1 MKKRILLHL
10 LLSGFAFSAMAQ
22 SDLSNFT
29 VTGSGLATTLS
40 TDYESVGINPSNLG
54 WDNTKKVHFGL
65 LEGGYSI
72 YSDALTKAQ
81 YSNNFL
87 LDDGD
92 IKLGTGNNT
101 TTKQQ
106 AAIEMANKG
115 YALNVNE
122 TLLGLAVQLPGIG
135 GFGFAIKAVGSD
147 YVHLNAT
154 GADITYNGS
163 NAAYFHTGSQNEPL
177 SQLYDG
183 SKIYTDIHTEYDISY
198 GRQLFHNDDVK
209 VYGGVGI
216 KIVESY
222 GMIDIE
228 SKGQVLTAF
237 TAFAPNFNVDY
248 GRNPNG
254 TALSP
259 APDTTGGLTPI
270 GSGVG
275 FDFGGSV
282 IIKDKIKIGLSI
294 DDIGS
299 ITYTGNIYSAP
310 DNTLKSTISS
320 GLAYFANYK
329 NLNALVGGEG
339 IFKLQSTAKTQTI
352 SMPTNFRLGASYDV
366 MKSFTVGLDFMAP
379 LADVPGSLAAPQ
391 FGVGAQLKLLNFLKL
406 SAGISVGG
414 NSGFNIPLGI
424 CLAPG
429 KGTYEIGVATRDILY
444 LASSTNP
451 NASILL
457 GFLRFGF

>member
-1 MKKRILLHL
+1 MKKRILLPL
-10 LLSGFAFSAMAQ
+10 LLCGFGFSAMAQ
-22 SDLSNFT
+22 SELSNFT
-29 VTGSGLATTLS
+29 ATGSGLATTLS
-40 TDYESVGINPSNLG
+40 TDYQCLGINPSNLG
-54 WDNTKKVHFGL
+54 WENAKRVHFGL

-92 IKLGTGNNT
+92 VKFATGTNT
-101 TTKQQ
+101 TTQKE
-106 AAIEMANKG
+106 AAMEMANKG
-115 YALNVNE
+115 YSLNVDA
-122 TLLGLAVQLPGIG
+122 TLLGVAVQLPGIG
-135 GFGFAIKAVGSD
+135 GFGFAIRAKGSD
-147 YVHLNAT
+147 YMHLNAT
-154 GADITYNGS
+154 GADLTFNGS
-163 NAAYFHTGSQNEPL
+163 KASYFHTGSQNQPL

-209 VYGGVGI
+209 AYGGVGI
-216 KIVESY
+216 KFIESY
-222 GMIDIE
+222 GVIDIE
-228 SKGQVLTAF
+228 SKGGVYTAF

-248 GRNPNG
+248 GTG
-254 TALSP
+254 LSP
-259 APDTTGGLTPI
+259 APDTSGKFTPV

-282 IIKDKIKIGLSI
+282 IIKDKIKIGISI

-299 ITYTGNIYSAP
+299 ITFTKNIYSAS
-310 DNTLKSTISS
+310 DKVLKSTISS

-329 NLNALVGGEG
+329 NLNSLVGGEG
-339 IFKLQSTAKTQTI
+339 IFKLNSTAKTQTM
-352 SMPTNFRLGASYDV
+352 SLPTNFRLGASYEV
-366 MKSFTVGLDFMAP
+366 LKSLILGIDFMAP
-379 LADVPGSLAAPQ
+379 LADVPGSLLAPQ
-391 FGVGAQLKLLNFLKL
+391 FGVGAQLKLANFMKL
-406 SAGISVGG
+406 SAGINVGG
-414 NSGFNIPLGI
+414 NSGFNIPVGI

-429 KGTYEIGVATRDILY
+429 NGTYEIGVATRDILY
-444 LASSTNP
+444 LVSSTNP

>member
-1 MKKRILLHL
+1 MKTRILFPLFL
-10 LLSGFAFSAMAQ
+10 AGFASSAMAQ

-40 TDYESVGINPSNLG
+40 TDYECIGINPSNLG
-54 WDNTKKVHFGL
+54 WNNPKQVHFGL

-81 YSNNFL
+81 FSNNFL

-92 IKLGTGNNT
+92 AKLGTTT

-106 AAIEMANKG
+106 AAVEMANKG

-122 TLLGLAVQLPGIG
+122 TLLGLSLQLPGIG

-147 YVHLNAT
+147 YVHLNGI
-154 GADITYNGS
+154 GADLTYNGS
-163 NAAYFHTGSQNEPL
+163 NAAYFTSGAAKTNPEPL
-177 SQLYDG
+177 DQLFDG
-183 SKIYTDIHTEYDISY
+183 SKIYTDIHTEYDFSY
-198 GRQLFHNDDVK
+198 GRQLYHTDDVK
-209 VYGGVGI
+209 VYGGLGI
-216 KIVESY
+216 KFVESY

-228 SKGQVLTAF
+228 SKNGVLTAF

-248 GRNPNG
+248 GTG
-254 TALSP
+254 LSP

-282 IIKDKIKIGLSI
+282 IIKDKIKIGISI

-310 DNTLKSTISS
+310 DAVLKSTISS

-339 IFKLQSTAKTQTI
+339 IFKLQSGAKTQTI
-352 SMPTNFRLGASYDV
+352 SMPTNFRLGASYEV
-366 MKSFTVGLDFMAP
+366 LKSLVLGVDFMAP

-391 FGVGAQLKLLNFLKL
+391 FGLGAQLKLANFIKL
-406 SAGISVGG
+406 SAGLSVGG
-414 NSGFNIPLGI
+414 NTGFNIPLGVSF
-424 CLAPG
+424 APG
-429 KGTYEIGVATRDILY
+429 NGTYEFGVATRDILY
-444 LASSTNP
+444 LASSSNP
-451 NASILL
+451 NASVLL

>member
-1 MKKRILLHL
+1 MKKGILLF
-10 LLSGFAFSAMAQ
+10 LLSSVFAFSTKAQ
-22 SDLSNFT
+22 SEISNFT
-29 VTGSGLATTLS
+29 ATGSGLAMTLS
-40 TDYESVGINPSNLG
+40 TDYQCLGINPSNLG
-54 WDNTKKVHFGL
+54 WDNVKKVHFGL

-72 YSDALTKAQ
+72 YSNALTKAQ

-92 IKLGTGNNT
+92 AKLGPTT
-101 TTKQQ
+101 TTKQE
-106 AAIEMANKG
+106 AASEMAGHG
-115 YALNVNE
+115 YALNVDE
-122 TLLGLAVQLPGIG
+122 TLLGIAVQLPGIG
-135 GFGFAIKAVGSD
+135 GFGFAIKARGSD
-147 YVHLNAT
+147 YMNLNAT
-154 GADITYNGS
+154 GADLTYNGS
-163 NAAYFHTGSQNEPL
+163 AAAYFMGPKNQPL
-177 SQLYDG
+177 SQLFAG

-209 VYGGVGI
+209 AFGGVGI
-216 KIVESY
+216 KFIESY

-228 SKGQVLTAF
+228 SKGGVLTAF

-248 GRNPNG
+248 GTGLKP
-254 TALSP
+254 P
-259 APDTTGGLTPI
+259 ADTTGGFTPV

-282 IIKDKIKIGLSI
+282 IIKDKIKIGISI

-299 ITYTGNIYSAP
+299 VVYNKNIYSAN
-310 DNTLKSTISS
+310 DAVLKSTISS

-329 NLNALVGGEG
+329 NLNSLVGGEG
-339 IFKLQSTAKTQTI
+339 IFKLASGASTVTI
-352 SMPTNFRLGASYDV
+352 SLPTNFRLGASYEV
-366 MKSFTVGLDFMAP
+366 LKSLTLGFDFMAP
-379 LADVPGSLAAPQ
+379 LADVPGSLIAPQ
-391 FGVGAQLKLLNFLKL
+391 FGVGAQLKLANFIKL
-406 SAGISVGG
+406 SAGINVGG
-414 NSGFNIPLGI
+414 NSGFNIPMGI

-429 KGTYEIGVATRDILY
+429 NGFYEIGVATRDILF